1 MERSLSVARTAR
13 YQQLGAASAATRQL
27 WVVLH
32 GYGQLA
38 EYFIRHFRSLH
49 DTAPAST
56 VIVAPEA
63 LSRFYLS
70 GTSGRV
76 GASWMTRA
84 DRLAEI
90 SDQATYLSALLEPML
105 AAAPQADVIVLGFS
119 QGAATA
125 GRWLSSL
132 AGSTGW
138 RPSRLVLWAGDFPA
152 DTLPAADLL
161 SGLPVDIVCG
171 LEDEYIS
178 PEQFRQ
184 QATTLATHGA
194 VVRTFSF
201 AGGHKLHG
209 PLLAELA
216 SHQGKALLTPH
227 SFFPNRRA

>member
-1 MERSLSVARTAR
+1 VERHLSVARTAR
-13 YQQLGAASAATRQL
+13 YQQLGEATAATRQL

-49 DTAPAST
+49 EAASAST

-63 LSRFYLS
+63 LSRFYLN
-70 GTSGRV
+70 GTSGRI

-90 SDQATYLSALLEPML
+90 SDQAGYLSALLQPLL
-105 AAAPQADVIVLGFS
+105 AAAPLADIIVLGFS
-119 QGAATA
+119 QGTATA
-125 GRWLSSL
+125 SRWLNSL

-138 RPSRLVLWAGDFPA
+138 RPSRLILWAGDFPA

-161 SGLPVDIVCG
+161 PGLPVDVVCG

-184 QATTLATHGA
+184 QATTLENHGA
-194 VVRTFSF
+194 VVRAFSF

-216 SHQGKALLTPH
+216 SY
-227 SFFPNRRA
+227 